1 MSATGN
7 RQSQRCGPYRAPTPG
22 VRSARDEHGFTLIEL
37 LAALAIMALITGI
50 GFPALQNQVTI
61 TQQVAARNEVLF
73 ALAQARGDALGTA
86 TPVRL
91 AVNDDG
97 ALVATSKSFGSRPSS
112 KSRTAAAESVAPL
125 ARRRASVAFSAP
137 STAARTARAAAVVTH
152 GDWHDQLRKRAATWS
167 PS

>member
-1 MSATGN
+1 M
-7 RQSQRCGPYRAPTPG
+7 
-22 VRSARDEHGFTLIEL
+22 RSARDEHGFTLIEL

-97 ALVATSKSFGSRPSS
+97 ALVATSTRPPLILPAGVSLVWPEGGFVFYPDGSANGGQAEIHAGTII
-112 KSRTAAAESVAPL
+112 SR
-125 ARRRASVAFSAP
+125 
-137 STAARTARAAAVVTH
+137 
-152 GDWHDQLRKRAATWS
+152 LRVDPGTGRLETGE
-167 PS
+167 